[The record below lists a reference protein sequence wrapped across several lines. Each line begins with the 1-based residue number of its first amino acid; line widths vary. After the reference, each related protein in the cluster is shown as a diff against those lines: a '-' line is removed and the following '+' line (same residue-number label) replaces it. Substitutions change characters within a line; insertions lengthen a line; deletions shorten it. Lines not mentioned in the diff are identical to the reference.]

1 MFMRGVFLA
10 GACIVF
16 VATVLIGSAY
26 WVIGEGLTLIF
37 ACGLIV
43 WIILTLICTRIIFCR
58 ISGLYFC

>member
-43 WIILTLICTRIIFCR
+43 WVPVLVLTAIFLP
-58 ISGLYFC
+58 IVLLYR